1 MRLAQSLPLVSQL
14 SPEKFEDLRRN
25 IDPDWILQA
34 LHATGTASL
43 RTRRL
48 PAQVVVWLVIA
59 IALFRNRSI
68 HDVVSK
74 LDLAL
79 PGASPL
85 VSSSSVTEARA
96 RLGAEPMAWLF
107 TVSADQWAHGSA
119 RLHSWRGLSLYGVDG
134 TTVRTPDSPANAKAF
149 GYAHSVRGDSAYPLV
164 RVVGLLALRSHLL
177 ASVAFGDYKTSEMA
191 YATQLWPSV
200 PDHSLTIVD
209 RLFFAAG
216 ILIPLSRDGRHRHWL
231 IRAKQNLKWRVLE
244 RLGPRD
250 ALVEMAVSSVARAKD
265 PSLPKTWV
273 LRAISYQRKGFRAQ
287 TVLTSLLDPAAFP
300 AAEVVALYHQR
311 WEVELAYDELKTEM
325 LDREEALRSQ
335 SPAGIQQELWGVFIA
350 YNLVRLEMER
360 AASEAGIEPTRL
372 SFVAALRLICD
383 EWLWCA
389 IAAPG
394 AIPRHL
400 RELRDSIKTLLLPER
415 RSRRSYPR
423 AVKIKMSNYA
433 RKRR

>member
-1 MRLAQSLPLVSQL
+1 M
-14 SPEKFEDLRRN
+14 E
-25 IDPDWILQA
+25 
-34 LHATGTASL
+34 
-43 RTRRL
+43 
-48 PAQVVVWLVIA
+48 
-59 IALFRNRSI
+59 
-68 HDVVSK
+68 
-74 LDLAL
+74 
-79 PGASPL
+79 
-85 VSSSSVTEARA
+85 
-96 RLGAEPMAWLF
+96 
-107 TVSADQWAHGSA
+107 
-119 RLHSWRGLSLYGVDG
+119 
-134 TTVRTPDSPANAKAF
+134 
-149 GYAHSVRGDSAYPLV
+149 
-164 RVVGLLALRSHLL
+164 
-177 ASVAFGDYKTSEMA
+177 
-191 YATQLWPSV
+191 
-200 PDHSLTIVD
+200 

-400 RELRDSIKTLLLPER
+400 RELRDSLKTLLLPER

-423 AVKIKMSNYA
+423 AVKIKMSSYP
-433 RKRR
+433 RKIPLFTSSRKA